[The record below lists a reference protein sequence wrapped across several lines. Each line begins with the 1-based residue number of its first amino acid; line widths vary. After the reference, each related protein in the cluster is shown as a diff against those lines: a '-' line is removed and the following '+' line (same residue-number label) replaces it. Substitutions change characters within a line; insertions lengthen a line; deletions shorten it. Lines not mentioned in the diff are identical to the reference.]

1 MVLKTITVNKDSWDT
16 SFMPNLSYMIPKTV
30 HLGMNRYNIS
40 FKYNN
45 AVKRK

>member
-1 MVLKTITVNKDSWDT
+1 MVLKTITVNKDRWST
-16 SFMPNLSYMIPKTV
+16 SFMPNLSYIIPKTV
-30 HLGMNRYNIS
+30 YLGTNRYNIS